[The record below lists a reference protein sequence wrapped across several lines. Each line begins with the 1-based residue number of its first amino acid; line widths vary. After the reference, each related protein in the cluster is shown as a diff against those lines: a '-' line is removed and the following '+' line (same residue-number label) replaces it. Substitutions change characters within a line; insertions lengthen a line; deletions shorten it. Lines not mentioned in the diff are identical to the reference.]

1 MHAGFHSAYTNTPR
15 EKIHESI
22 SAMDQFSET
31 TEKEGV
37 DDMEWQ
43 GARKP
48 QDRDSA
54 LVKTEKD
61 LYNSF
66 HV

>member
-1 MHAGFHSAYTNTPR
+1 MHASFHSAYLNTLR

-43 GARKP
+43 GGREP

-54 LVKTEKD
+54 LDKTEKD
-61 LYNSF
+61 SYNAS